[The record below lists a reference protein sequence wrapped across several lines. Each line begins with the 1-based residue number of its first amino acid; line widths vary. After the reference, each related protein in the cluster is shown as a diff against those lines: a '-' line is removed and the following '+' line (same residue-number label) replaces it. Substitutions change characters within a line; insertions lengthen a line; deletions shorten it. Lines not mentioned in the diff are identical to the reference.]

1 MRGDYGELKELSA
14 QRKEVEIGGRPT
26 GVFIVD
32 LLFCSSCFRVF
43 SSCGSDWNEGKR
55 WSGISVNFGLNPL
68 TLVHLEGL
76 RVLVDQWRMYPR
88 RGPIILS
95 LLHVVADLL
104 SFNRLTTSL
113 ASQTS

>member
-43 SSCGSDWNEGKR
+43 SSCGSDWKEGKR
-55 WSGISVNFGLNPL
+55 WRGISVNFGLIPL
-68 TLVHLEGL
+68 TFDRVEEL
-76 RVLVDQWRMYPR
+76 RALIDNGEWIQ
-88 RGPIILS
+88 GAFSLS
-95 LLHVVADLL
+95 SRFSTL
-104 SFNRLTTSL
+104 
-113 ASQTS
+113 